1 MKRTHFKIKHVERE
15 VPDDVDVNY
24 HLGRLMKVI
33 SVIFFLFLTAL
44 AILPHAT
51 ESIDGNITIQF
62 WLFFSFILLPA
73 SLFAISRFKKIINGK

>member
-24 HLGRLMKVI
+24 HLGRLMKII
-33 SVIFFLFLTAL
+33 SLIFFLFLTAL

-51 ESIDGNITIQF
+51 ESIDGKPVLQF
-62 WLFFSFILLPA
+62 WLLFCFVILPG
-73 SLFAISRFKKIINGK
+73 SLFALERFKKIIKP